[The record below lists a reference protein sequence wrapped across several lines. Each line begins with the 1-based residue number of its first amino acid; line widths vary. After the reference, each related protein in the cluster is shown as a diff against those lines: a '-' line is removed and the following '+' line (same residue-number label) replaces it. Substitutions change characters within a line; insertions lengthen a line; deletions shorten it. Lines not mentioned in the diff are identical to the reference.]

1 MSDHEPP
8 NRAEFD
14 ARLRALNERRAAE
27 RAAEARSRERADSG
41 WGVAIKLSSEFVA
54 AIIVGAA
61 LGYGLDALAGTG
73 PWGLIVLT
81 GFGFAAAV
89 LNVLRGIGH
98 IAPSKIERIRAKG
111 AGVDQ
116 AGTERA
122 GLDKAGP
129 GAGPGRPGAGGE

>member
-1 MSDHEPP
+1 MDDKPP
-8 NRAEFD
+8 DRADFD

-27 RAAEARSRERADSG
+27 RAAETRSRDRADSG
-41 WGVAIKLSSEFVA
+41 WGVALKLSSEFVA

-61 LGYGLDALAGTG
+61 LGYGLDAVAGTG

-98 IAPSKIERIRAKG
+98 IAPSRIEQAKIEQAKIERGKI
-111 AGVDQ
+111 DQ
-116 AGTERA
+116 AKIERA
-122 GLDKAGP
+122 RTGAAGK
-129 GAGPGRPGAGGE
+129 GGHG

>member
-1 MSDHEPP
+1 MDDKPP
-8 NRAEFD
+8 DRADFD

-27 RAAEARSRERADSG
+27 RAAETRSRDRADSG
-41 WGVAIKLSSEFVA
+41 WGVALKLSSEFVA

-61 LGYGLDALAGTG
+61 LGYGLDAVAGTG

-98 IAPSKIERIRAKG
+98 IAPSRIEQAKIERGKI
-111 AGVDQ
+111 DQ
-116 AGTERA
+116 AKIERGRTEAA
-122 GLDKAGP
+122 GKGDHG
-129 GAGPGRPGAGGE
+129 